1 MNNLTFSNIQALQK
15 AHSHDSYDNYIYFS
29 KKIRKSLHVQN
40 ANSCY
45 FVVMHIYQCL
55 SSGRVCNSYEQEY
68 IKKAIDGSERHA
80 SASAAASTFVTKS
93 SLAA

>member
-1 MNNLTFSNIQALQK
+1 MTIIFISA
-15 AHSHDSYDNYIYFS
+15 
-29 KKIRKSLHVQN
+29 RKSLHVQN

-55 SSGRVCNSYEQEY
+55 SSGRVCNGYEQEY
-68 IKKAIDGSERHA
+68 IKKAIDGSERYA

-93 SLAA
+93 SLCCITTW